1 MIKQFSVKNYKALR
15 DVKLDLTPIHVLIG
29 PNDSGK
35 TSILDALAA
44 LCRSTDHALQYAFQ
58 GSWSSAQL
66 VWGNDPQLDVG
77 FAVDTGAF
85 RYELA
90 CRFSVD
96 RNVRTTA
103 ETFREGERLPVA
115 LRSGTPESFVCASS
129 AGAALPHSIPSV
141 STCVFKELSG
151 VHLYRWVPRLLALPV
166 APDAKR
172 RFRMDSTGFGLAL
185 CLDDILGYDRNLFG
199 KLESRLRD
207 IFNDIEA
214 IRLLPEPAFKSPPDD
229 PEDIPQLTK
238 TDGKGLYFRFSGS
251 EHDIPASQISDGVL
265 LVLAYLAILSLPKP
279 PRLLLI
285 EEPENGIHPQRLEEV
300 VRILR
305 DIVKAQSHTQVIL
318 TTHSPY
324 VVNLFKPEEVT
335 VCRKTEDGSVS
346 VRRLDQSKL
355 VKDQMDLFTLGEI
368 WTSEGDDALAE
379 PIDSDQEQETTR

>member
-1 MIKQFSVKNYKALR
+1 MIEQFSVKNYKALR
-15 DVKLDLTPIHVLIG
+15 DVTLDLTPIHVLIG

-44 LCRSTDHALQYAFQ
+44 LCRSTDHALPNAFW
-58 GSWSSAQL
+58 GSWSGAQL

-77 FAVDTGAF
+77 FVVNTGEF

-90 CRFSVD
+90 CKFLAGRS
-96 RNVRTTA
+96 VRTAIEAFSENEADTYEVPTGTKQSFVNQQLSGA
-103 ETFREGERLPVA
+103 RGPEPAGERARRVL
-115 LRSGTPESFVCASS
+115 E
-129 AGAALPHSIPSV
+129 
-141 STCVFKELSG
+141 ELSG

-199 KLESRLRD
+199 RLESRLRE

-251 EHDIPASQISDGVL
+251 AHDIPASQVSDGVL

-279 PRLLLI
+279 PRLLLV
-285 EEPENGIHPQRLEEV
+285 EEPENGIHPDRLDEV

-335 VCRKTEDGSVS
+335 VCRKLEDGSIG
-346 VRRLDQSKL
+346 VRRLDNSKL
-355 VKDQMDLFTLGEI
+355 VKDQMNLFTLGEI
-368 WTSEGDDALAE
+368 WTSEGDEALAE
-379 PIDSDQEQETTR
+379 PIDRDQEQEASR